1 MSRRRTRAPVPAPVA
16 DLQALR
22 RRVGER
28 AENRPAVYRMLDP
41 EGRIIYVGKAKR
53 LRTRLLTYFR
63 AVYPD
68 DKPAR
73 ILYAS
78 HDIAWDYTPSEFSA
92 YLGEL
97 RQIKRYRP
105 YFNHRGNL
113 TRRAVFI
120 KVSRGPGP
128 RVYAGETVARDDAR
142 CYGPF
147 RSLAR
152 TGEAVR
158 TLNDLLGLRDCAATM
173 PMVFSGQGDLFGST
187 RQAACMRH
195 EFGFCSG
202 PCAGY
207 VAEREY
213 GLRLETAIAFLEGRT
228 IQPIDRVVS
237 AMQEA
242 SMADRFEAAV
252 RWREKFEHLEW
263 LLAAT
268 SRARTA
274 VDMLTF
280 VYRDPGTYGD
290 DRVYL
295 VRQGV
300 VRASFP
306 DPTTPIETE
315 AFRAVVAAEVAKPD
329 PPPGPLPLES
339 VDEILLL
346 MSWFRAHPD
355 ALRRTTPLGDWA
367 QAISSSAGDTSGKP
381 AIPPTS
387 ASDLLTIS

>member
-1 MSRRRTRAPVPAPVA
+1 MSRRLLRRPAPTPA
-16 DLQALR
+16 TDLQRLR
-22 RRVGER
+22 QRIRER
-28 AENRPAVYRMLDP
+28 TENRPAVYRMLDL

-63 AVYPD
+63 AAYPD
-68 DKPAR
+68 DKAAR
-73 ILYAS
+73 ILYAAN
-78 HDIAWDYTPSEFSA
+78 DITWDYTPSEFSA

-105 YFNHRGNL
+105 HFNYRGNL

-120 KVSRGPGP
+120 KVSRGPAP
-128 RVYAGETVARDDAR
+128 RVSAGETVGREDVR

-173 PMVFSGQGDLFGST
+173 PIIFGGQGDLFDPT

-202 PCAGY
+202 PCAGF
-207 VAEREY
+207 VTQREY
-213 GLRLETAIAFLEGRT
+213 RARLETAIAFLEGRT

-242 SMADRFEAAV
+242 ASADRFEVAV

-274 VDMLTF
+274 VDLLTF

-295 VRQGV
+295 VRRGV
-300 VRASFP
+300 VRAAFA
-306 DPTTPIETE
+306 DPTTPIERE
-315 AFRAVVAAEVAKPD
+315 AFSAVVAAELAKSE
-329 PPPGPLPLES
+329 PPAGPLPLES

-346 MSWFRAHPD
+346 MAWFRAHPD
-355 ALRRTTPLGDWA
+355 ALRHTTPLADWV
-367 QAISSSAGDTSGKP
+367 SSSGDEPG
-381 AIPPTS
+381 
-387 ASDLLTIS
+387 